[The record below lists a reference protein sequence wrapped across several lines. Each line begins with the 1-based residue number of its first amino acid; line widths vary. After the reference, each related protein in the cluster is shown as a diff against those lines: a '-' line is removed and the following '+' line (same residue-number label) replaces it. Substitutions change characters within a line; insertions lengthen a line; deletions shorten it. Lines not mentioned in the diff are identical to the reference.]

1 MLGAAFSVPAAVEL
15 LTREIT
21 ELAEKS
27 RLTINL
33 DRDKLEEA
41 VVEAAERGE
50 RDVVDAARQE
60 MEVRDR
66 SQDCLS
72 DRCARR
78 RQQRPRV
85 SASRGPS

>member
-41 VVEAAERGE
+41 VVEAAEAEGADIEAVGSGGRRGTARRGE
-50 RDVVDAARQE
+50 FERELLDE
-60 MEVRDR
+60 
-66 SQDCLS
+66 
-72 DRCARR
+72 
-78 RQQRPRV
+78 RV
-85 SASRGPS
+85 

>member
-66 SQDCLS
+66 SQD
-72 DRCARR
+72 
-78 RQQRPRV
+78 
-85 SASRGPS
+85 

>member
-1 MLGAAFSVPAAVEL
+1 MLGAALSVPAAVEL

-66 SQDCLS
+66 SQD
-72 DRCARR
+72 
-78 RQQRPRV
+78 
-85 SASRGPS
+85 